1 MKIFLLILLVIILI
15 LFCPI
20 PLKIKLN
27 YINKKLEIYIYKKK
41 LILDKLNENKKS
53 NKENLEHNSTT
64 SKGEKVSKKLFSN
77 IDVKS
82 FIKNIINNRFKIN
95 LRFNC
100 NLNYSFPDA
109 AFTAIAFGYSHQLF
123 ILIYGLLKL
132 FFNVSDFKYD
142 VNYEF
147 NKNYIN
153 VEIEGIFF
161 ISFAKIIYICYLAIK
176 STKTDKKHKVTNLH
190 TVKEDI

>member
-41 LILDKLNENKKS
+41 LILDKLNQNKKS
-53 NKENLEHNSTT
+53 NKEKLEHNST
-64 SKGEKVSKKLFSN
+64 SKSEKVSKKLFSN

-123 ILIYGLLKL
+123 VLIYGLLKL
-132 FFNVSDFKYD
+132 FFNVNDFKYD

-176 STKTDKKHKVTNLH
+176 STKTDKKQVTNLH

>member
-1 MKIFLLILLVIILI
+1 MKIFLLILLVTILI

-41 LILDKLNENKKS
+41 LNLDKLNQKKEL
-53 NKENLEHNSTT
+53 NKEKLEHKST
-64 SKGEKVSKKLFSN
+64 SKDEKVSKKLFSN

-82 FIKNIINNRFKIN
+82 FIKNLINNRFKIN

-123 ILIYGLLKL
+123 VLIYGLLKL
-132 FFNVSDFKYD
+132 FFNVNDFKYD

-176 STKTDKKHKVTNLH
+176 STKTDKKQVTNLH